1 MPPGI
6 TVVGLGTGDPGTITK
21 RAWQVLNDAKQIH
34 LRTRQHP
41 AVDHLPPSLEVHAF
55 DSLYEELP
63 DFEAIYQA
71 IVERLIE
78 LAQRQQGVVYGVPG
92 DPWVGE
98 GTVHQLSQQAAELGL
113 PFEVVHGVSFVQ
125 PCLALMGKDA
135 LDGLVIEDAL
145 TLASKHHP
153 AFSPDAPVLIG
164 QLHSKMV
171 ASDVKL
177 VLMNQYPGEHEV
189 CLFHAAGTADA
200 ELEALPL
207 FEIDRSRRIGDLT
220 ALYVPP
226 LAVPSSFE
234 SFQETVAHLRAPE
247 GCPWDK
253 EQTHRSL
260 RPHLLEEAFETL
272 QALDEDDMGKLREE
286 LGDLLLQIV
295 LHAQIAT
302 EAGTFTMAE
311 AIASINDKIIRR
323 HPHVFGSLN
332 VQDVDQVLHNWEA
345 LKEGERD
352 SEEHGGGLMEG
363 VPKTLPA
370 LAQAWELQSRAA
382 RVGFDWPEVEGVI
395 EKIAEE
401 IQEIRGAQDP
411 RAQES
416 EVGDLLFALAN
427 YARWLGVDPES
438 ALREANTRFRRRF
451 ASIEAEA
458 QKAGR
463 ALSEMSLKELEALW
477 QIAKGEEG

>member
-1 MPPGI
+1 
-6 TVVGLGTGDPGTITK
+6 LGTGDPGTITK
-21 RAWQVLNDAKQIH
+21 RAWQVLNDAKEIH

-41 AVDHLPPSLEVHAF
+41 AVDHLPQNLEIHSF
-55 DSLYEELP
+55 DSLYEKLQ

-71 IVERLIE
+71 IVERLID
-78 LAQRQQGVVYGVPG
+78 LARRQQGVIYGVPG

-98 GTVHQLSQQAAELGL
+98 ATVQQLSRQAAELGL
-113 PFEVVHGVSFVQ
+113 PFEVIHGVSFVQ
-125 PCLALMGKDA
+125 PCLALIGKDA

-145 TLASKHHP
+145 KLASKHHP
-153 AFSPDAPVLIG
+153 TFSPDAPVLIG
-164 QLHSKMV
+164 QLHSQMV
-171 ASDVKL
+171 ASEVKL

-189 CLFHAAGTADA
+189 CLLHAAGTPEA
-200 ELEALPL
+200 EMEALPL
-207 FEIDRSRRIGDLT
+207 FELDRSRRIGDLT

-226 LAVPSSFE
+226 LAMPSSFE

-272 QALDEDDMGKLREE
+272 QALDEEDADELREE

-323 HPHVFGSLN
+323 HPHVFGNLEL
-332 VQDVDQVLHNWEA
+332 QDVDQVLHNWEA
-345 LKEGERD
+345 LKAGERD
-352 SEEHGGGLMEG
+352 GEEHAGGLMEG

-370 LAQAWELQSRAA
+370 LAQAWEMQSRAA
-382 RVGFDWPEVEGVI
+382 RVGFDWPEVEGVLD
-395 EKIAEE
+395 KLSEE
-401 IQEIRGAQDP
+401 IEEVREAQDP
-411 RAQES
+411 RARES
-416 EVGDLLFALAN
+416 EIGDLLFALVN
-427 YARWLGVDPES
+427 YARWLGLDPES

-458 QKAGR
+458 YKSGR
-463 ALSEMSLKELEALW
+463 TLTEMTLEEMEALW
-477 QIAKGEEG
+477 QMAKGKEG

>member
-1 MPPGI
+1 
-6 TVVGLGTGDPGTITK
+6 LGTGDPGTITK

>member
-1 MPPGI
+1 
-6 TVVGLGTGDPGTITK
+6 LGTGDPGTITK

-41 AVDHLPPSLEVHAF
+41 AVAHLPPSLEVHAF

-260 RPHLLEEAFETL
+260 RPHLLEEAFETI